1 MEHPEQAIKYLEK
14 CIIFIFSN
22 GSLVDQAK
30 LHYLYAKCLHILDKK
45 KSKPLKTWTLEVLQL
60 IDNCPWVFKI

>member
-1 MEHPEQAIKYLEK
+1 MTIAKILICMEYPEQAIKYIEK

-30 LHYLYAKCLHILDKK
+30 LHYLYARCLYMIN
-45 KSKPLKTWTLEVLQL
+45 KSKS
-60 IDNCPWVFKI
+60 